1 MSPPLPVG
9 AQGTGQVHQHLWG
22 HKTKGREGHRTVP
35 QVRLPRGFPRGQC
48 RNVALKSAGIGHRIG
63 VASREPCLLA
73 LGVPRLRG
81 LGSVVLLQPVTCPSS
96 SLLR

>member
-1 MSPPLPVG
+1 M
-9 AQGTGQVHQHLWG
+9 
-22 HKTKGREGHRTVP
+22 P
-35 QVRLPRGFPRGQC
+35 QDKFPRGFTRGQC
-48 RNVALKSAGIGHRIG
+48 RNLALKSAGVGHQAG
-63 VASREPCLLA
+63 MASREPCLLA